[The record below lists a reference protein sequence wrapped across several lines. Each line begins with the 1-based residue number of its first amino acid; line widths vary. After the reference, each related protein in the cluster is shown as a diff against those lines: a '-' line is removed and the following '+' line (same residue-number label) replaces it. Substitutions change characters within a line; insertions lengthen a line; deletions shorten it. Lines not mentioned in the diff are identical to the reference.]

1 MSEELHTESHR
12 SVVDQTEMP
21 PPSELSTVFLGGLF
35 LLPMLAAVYA
45 GREIVLPVVL
55 AFVLHLLLAPAL
67 RVLERL
73 RAPANARNVLSIAE
87 ALQTPRQEQDDH
99 HDGNDADDADSTV
112 TVAVSIAAESA
123 TEAAE
128 KEDHE
133 KDEED

>member
-1 MSEELHTESHR
+1 
-12 SVVDQTEMP
+12 MP
-21 PPSELSTVFLGGLF
+21 LPSELSTVFLGGLF
-35 LLPMLAAVYA
+35 LLPLLAAVYA
-45 GREIVLPVVL
+45 AREIVLPVVL
-55 AFVLHLLLAPAL
+55 AFVLRLLLAPAL

-73 RAPANARNVLSIAE
+73 RAPANARNEPSIAE

-133 KDEED
+133 KDEEDQTN